1 MGSSGSMSE
10 EKVHPNMKK
19 STGSEKASQV
29 MGDLIWNLSNKAVL
43 FSGLLKE
50 EHPQNRNIHA
60 KLQREE
66 RVMYFRKARSTT
78 EAKTGSQWNGMEH
91 PFLGTHKKYRLGFL
105 S

>member
-66 RVMYFRKARSTT
+66 REGNVLHEGKVDYRGQDRITV
-78 EAKTGSQWNGMEH
+78 EWNGASFSGD
-91 PFLGTHKKYRLGFL
+91 PQKV
-105 S
+105 